1 MYVRTFYNHVPMP
14 PEHIEGKSETIPDQ
28 SLSVREIIDR
38 YRLGRID
45 NLPIDEGD
53 DDDIDSYGED
63 FEDLVDANDAFADGV
78 EIFSSSQEE
87 VPPASP
93 PAGSSSE
100 TPPVDSP
107 VE

>member
-14 PEHIEGKSETIPDQ
+14 PEHIEGQSQTIPDQ

-45 NLPIDEGD
+45 TLPVETGD
-53 DDDIDSYGED
+53 DDDIDSYGDD
-63 FEDLVDANDAFADGV
+63 FEDLVDANDAFSDGL
-78 EIFSSSQEE
+78 EIKCSLQKEAPSASSP
-87 VPPASP
+87 VGSP
-93 PAGSSSE
+93 SE
-100 TPPVDSP
+100 TPPADSP